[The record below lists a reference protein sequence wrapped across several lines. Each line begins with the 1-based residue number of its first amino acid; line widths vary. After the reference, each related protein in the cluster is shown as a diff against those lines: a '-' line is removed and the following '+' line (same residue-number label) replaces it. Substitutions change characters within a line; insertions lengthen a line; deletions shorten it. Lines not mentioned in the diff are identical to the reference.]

1 MVLDFH
7 CNKWIAGGDPTKVSG
22 ALCIGDVAL
31 VAAALKMYY
40 LLLVCVH
47 KNKTKQRTLMFG
59 VTSRRELWSH
69 EASLLHHVRKAF
81 SSQRSDQR

>member
-31 VAAALKMYY
+31 MAAALKCIIYCWFA
-40 LLLVCVH
+40 CV
-47 KNKTKQRTLMFG
+47 KKTKQRTLMFG

-81 SSQRSDQR
+81 SSQRSDQH